1 MMIENK
7 YFWDVFWF
15 EYHDFGPL
23 LMNGWYKSGFGG
35 LDINNVC
42 ELRPFNN
49 RLQRNPN
56 HLCKAA
62 KVSPAQKTTP
72 FNLKGVFVGPH
83 LQFVKKNTT
92 FDFLDFPT
100 QSHLFRDSPNILTI
114 LLCLIPFLWWIFSL
128 IPQIHREIH
137 LEIFA
142 GENGANF
149 PPWEVQGH
157 RLQGQLRM
165 VDHLRL
171 LWSWRR
177 LTSGWNV
184 SDVLGMDHME
194 IWRMEA
200 WD

>member
-1 MMIENK
+1 
-7 YFWDVFWF
+7 
-15 EYHDFGPL
+15 
-23 LMNGWYKSGFGG
+23 MNGWYKSGFGG

-42 ELRPFNN
+42 ELRPFKN

-92 FDFLDFPT
+92 FDFLGFFP
-100 QSHLFRDSPNILTI
+100 HKVIFLGIPHIFSPYI
-114 LLCLIPFLWWIFSL
+114 LCLIPFLVIFSL
-128 IPQIHREIH
+128 IPQIHRKIH
-137 LEIFA
+137 LEIPP

-165 VDHLRL
+165 VHHLRL

-184 SDVLGMDHME
+184 RPLGMDHMGMGMYGSLKGK
-194 IWRMEA
+194 IRQKLSS

>member
-1 MMIENK
+1 MMIETK

-137 LEIFA
+137 LGNFCRGKWCEFPA
-142 GENGANF
+142 LRSPRSSPPRTTPHGTPSPVAVELATSYLRVETLGDGPYGEDGV
-149 PPWEVQGH
+149 WK
-157 RLQGQLRM
+157 
-165 VDHLRL
+165 
-171 LWSWRR
+171 
-177 LTSGWNV
+177 
-184 SDVLGMDHME
+184 
-194 IWRMEA
+194 A